1 MIGSVCEY
9 VATISEATHGS
20 MTVEQILDMPVAQGL
35 QLRSA
40 GLIAKNVRMKP
51 AGGSNLRRE
60 AESILGDY
68 YEEFAS

>member
-1 MIGSVCEY
+1 
-9 VATISEATHGS
+9 

-40 GLIAKNVRMKP
+40 GLIAKNIRMKP
-51 AGGSNLRRE
+51 AGGSKLRRD

>member
-1 MIGSVCEY
+1 VCEY
-9 VATISEATHGS
+9 VATVSEATHGS

-40 GLIAKNVRMKP
+40 GLIAKNIRMKP
-51 AGGSNLRRE
+51 AGGSKLRRD

>member
-1 MIGSVCEY
+1 
-9 VATISEATHGS
+9 

-35 QLRSA
+35 QISSA

-68 YEEFAS
+68 HDDFAS

>member
-1 MIGSVCEY
+1 
-9 VATISEATHGS
+9 

-51 AGGSNLRRE
+51 AGGSNLRRK

>member
-1 MIGSVCEY
+1 
-9 VATISEATHGS
+9 

-68 YEEFAS
+68 YEDFAS